1 MRKEDVKDLIKG
13 ILRKDLIAE
22 ALNIVENLNQAELN
36 KFGGIVEKYDKRNQG
51 NIVCIEL
58 DFLKTRLEYFNRI
71 PKVESDLGIDIEMI
85 PDVVEKWRSE
95 NITT

>member
-13 ILRKDLIAE
+13 ILRKDLMAE
-22 ALNIVENLNQAELN
+22 SLNIIENLNQDELN
-36 KFGGIVEKYDKRNQG
+36 KFGDIVAKYDKRSQG

-58 DFLKTRLEYFNRI
+58 DFAKTKLEYFNRI

-85 PDVVEKWRSE
+85 PDLIEKWERG
-95 NITT
+95 IV